1 MNRAGKSKAAAS
13 RRMLS
18 FVLVFVL
25 AWMSCPLAGV
35 RAAKKTPPREP
46 KTQKAV
52 LRVIST
58 TDLHGQV
65 STTHY
70 DTASEKPGSLAQVY
84 TLIKQARQEAG
95 SGNTLTVDTGD
106 SVYGYAA
113 DYILDK
119 SGENTVQ
126 PIYKAMAMVN
136 YDAIALG
143 NHDFD
148 YGYAYIDK
156 QLELS
161 GLKKKCVL
169 SNIIRADTGQT
180 AWEES
185 KMITKKLKT
194 DAGKSVIVEVGVIG
208 ITIPSMSSY
217 SNCKE
222 DLIALPIVS
231 TVEKQAASLK
241 SQGADF
247 VVVIAHSS
255 MGSANP
261 AEDSDNAVYALTKL
275 ENVDAIAAGHGH
287 KNYPSS
293 DKASA
298 SYYNL
303 PNVDKKTGLMNG
315 KPVTMIKD
323 HGAGMGVI
331 DLNLEIDEDG
341 EIAITGS
348 SAELRMV
355 TKDTPSSMAIVE
367 AQQPEISAV
376 DESLKEVVGTL
387 AADEK
392 INSYFA
398 LLEDN
403 YAIQLVNE
411 SKLQYGLAYTG
422 GAGKLNY
429 GSCPVVAT
437 TKYTLSGSQSA
448 EDNIS
453 LNGSITM
460 KDILNMQ
467 QDNHN
472 NNTLYW
478 VTGAQLR
485 ELLEWSASVYTA
497 ADGSIS
503 SDEVLEQM
511 LAERGASSIA
521 ASDWLDDW
529 SAFAVFDGIEYTID
543 ATRQPRY
550 SKAGDLK
557 NSYSQRIVSL
567 THNGQP
573 VMDDQKL
580 ILVSHTVAS
589 NVDATGT
596 ISQQKVL
603 GKSDLAY
610 VHLINFIKQQQ
621 KFGDLKSD
629 TDHNWNVVFDA
640 DREYIVRASIFS
652 QTDAMMKDWFQ
663 GLVNSS
669 ENFAYYLAKFV
680 QAEKPDTAVPLL
692 IVSPV
697 VTVPTDQPVEIKVQ
711 ASDRSGIRPLKWA
724 KGQETADST
733 VWETA
738 QEVISGSFTA
748 EENGIYSVLAEDSYG
763 NKVVR
768 YAEIANIDPDM
779 VQVPTINKV
788 SNKASVVTGTA
799 RPGTTVH
806 VDADGTTYEA
816 EVAADGTYTCTI
828 ERLAAGRTI
837 SAYCTDE
844 KGRRSDM
851 VSITVF
857 KNGPDM
863 PVIDPV
869 SNKSLKVTGR
879 YSGTSAAVVAIAG
892 TNVYCSAADKTL
904 YEKSDLY
911 SKSRQLV
918 IVESVVNG
926 NQFELSIPVQN
937 AGVSLK
943 FVTLDKAGRRSATA
957 IVETA
962 DEAPNVPVVQE
973 ACDLEDYIYGQVTN
987 VKESG
992 TVTVT
997 AGGRQYSGEIQA
1009 DGTFAVQTDG
1019 FTAGQEVLVAA
1030 NDVKDG
1036 TPRTSL
1042 AAVISVKSN
1051 TEYTA
1056 MSDTSLQP
1064 VYSNSL
1070 QIKGHTLSYYQ
1081 INVVVRGKSTRV
1093 TPDSIGDFTHTL
1105 TEPLMAGEKVYVVAR
1120 HEGKIAEIAEET
1132 VTEYTQPSVPEVP
1145 SVPETPSVPEMPS
1158 VLTSSITLSTQQID
1172 VLAKEMGT
1180 VVMSVDGMDYTSQF
1194 GVYNQSYGG
1203 YIYTLQLP
1211 SASAQQTISI
1221 RFINQNGVS
1230 SNSVTVMRTNNYE

>member
-1 MNRAGKSKAAAS
+1 MSKAVKKNGRTFRS
-13 RRMLS
+13 ILNFM
-18 FVLVFVL
+18 LVFILVFL
-25 AWMSCPLAGV
+25 SCPMMNAIATTYKKP
-35 RAAKKTPPREP
+35 AAPHI
-46 KTQKAV
+46 QKAT
-52 LRVIST
+52 LRIIST

-70 DTASEKPGSLAQVY
+70 DNASEKPGSLAQIY
-84 TLIKQARQEAG
+84 TLIKEARQETG
-95 SGNTLTVDTGD
+95 TGNTLTVDTGD

-126 PIYKAMAMVN
+126 PIYKAMALVN

-148 YGYAYIDK
+148 YGYPYIDK

-161 GLKKKCVL
+161 GLKKKCVV

-180 AWEES
+180 AWNES
-185 KMITKKLKT
+185 KMITKKLRT
-194 DAGKSVIVEVGVIG
+194 DKNKSVIVEVGVIG

-231 TVEKQAASLK
+231 TVEKQAAALK

-255 MGSANP
+255 MGNANP
-261 AEDSDNAVYALTKL
+261 DADSDNAVYALTKL

-315 KPVTMIKD
+315 KPVTMVKD

-355 TKDTPSSMAIVE
+355 TKDTPSSTAILDSQE
-367 AQQPEISAV
+367 PEIGAV
-376 DESLKEVVGTL
+376 NESLKEVVGTL

-422 GAGKLNY
+422 GAGKLEY

-453 LNGSITM
+453 LNGTITM

-472 NNTLYW
+472 NNIVYW

-485 ELLEWSASVYTA
+485 ELIEWSASVYTA

-511 LAERGASSIA
+511 LEERGASSIA
-521 ASDWLDDW
+521 GAEWLDDW
-529 SAFAVFDGIEYTID
+529 SSFAVFDGIEYTID

-557 NSYSQRIVSL
+557 NDYSQRVISL

-580 ILVSHTVAS
+580 ILVSHTIPNA
-589 NVDATGT
+589 DATGT
-596 ISQQKVL
+596 ISSQKVL

-610 VHLINFIKQQQ
+610 VHLMNYIRQQQ

-629 TDHNWNVVFDA
+629 TDQNWNVVFDA
-640 DREYIVRASIFS
+640 DREYIVRASAFS
-652 QTDAMMKDWFQ
+652 QTDALMKEWFN
-663 GLVNSS
+663 GLLSS
-669 ENFAYYLAKFV
+669 NDKFAYYLAKFI
-680 QAEKPDTAVPLL
+680 QTDKTDTIKPLL
-692 IVSPV
+692 IVASAMSEE
-697 VTVPTDQPVEIKVQ
+697 TDQPVDIKVQ
-711 ASDRSGIRPLKWA
+711 ASDRSGVSRIKWT
-724 KGQETADST
+724 KGQEAADST
-733 VWETA
+733 AWETA
-738 QEVISGSFTA
+738 QEVTLGYFTVT
-748 EENGIYSVLAEDSYG
+748 ENGIYSVRAEDAYG
-763 NKVVR
+763 NVSVKYIEVSNVNPN
-768 YAEIANIDPDM
+768 A
-779 VQVPTINKV
+779 VQAPTINKI
-788 SNKASVVTGTA
+788 SNKGSALTGTA
-799 RPGTTVH
+799 RYGTTVH
-806 VDADGTTYEA
+806 INADGNTYETEA
-816 EVAADGTYTCTI
+816 SADGTYTCTI
-828 ERLAAGRTI
+828 ERLPAGRTI

-844 KGRRSDM
+844 NGKQSKT

-863 PVIDPV
+863 PVIDPIT
-869 SNKSLKVTGR
+869 NKSLKVTGR
-879 YSGTSAAVVAIAG
+879 YTGSSAAVIAIAG
-892 TNVYCSAADKTL
+892 TTVYCSAADKAL
-904 YEKSDLY
+904 YMKSDAY
-911 SKSRQLV
+911 SKARELQIVDSV
-918 IVESVVNG
+918 ITGTN
-926 NQFELSIPVQN
+926 FEMTLPVQN
-937 AGVSLK
+937 AGTSVK
-943 FVTLDKAGRRSATA
+943 FLTLDKAGRRSATA
-957 IVETA
+957 AIQTEDA
-962 DEAPNVPVVQE
+962 APDVPVVE
-973 ACDLEDYIYGQVTN
+973 EICDLEDFVYGQVTN

-992 TVTVT
+992 TVTIMS
-997 AGGRQYSGEIQA
+997 GGRQYSGEIGS
-1009 DGTFAVQTDG
+1009 DGRFAVQTDG
-1019 FTAGQEVLVAA
+1019 GFSAGQEILVSAS
-1030 NDVKDG
+1030 DIKDG
-1036 TPRTSL
+1036 ESRTSL
-1042 AAVISVKSN
+1042 AASVSVRSN
-1051 TEYTA
+1051 ADFTSMA
-1056 MSDTSLQP
+1056 DTTLQP

-1070 QIKGHTLSYYQ
+1070 EIKGSTLTGYAVSV
-1081 INVVVRGKSTRV
+1081 IVRGRSTRV
-1093 TPDSIGDFTHTL
+1093 TTDSIGQFTHTL
-1105 TEPLMAGEKVYVVAR
+1105 SQPLMAGEKVYAVAR
-1120 HEGKIAEIAEET
+1120 SGGKIAEIAEMT
-1132 VTEYTQPSVPEVP
+1132 VTEYVPV
-1145 SVPETPSVPEMPS
+1145 VVTPETPSV
-1158 VLTSSITLSTQQID
+1158 LTSDINLYTQQIE
-1172 VLAKEMGT
+1172 VLAKESGT
-1180 VVMSVDGMDYTSQF
+1180 IVMNIDGVDYTSQT
-1194 GVYNQSYGG
+1194 GVYNQAYNG
-1203 YIYTLQLP
+1203 YVYTLQLP
-1211 SASAQQTISI
+1211 AAYAEQTISI
-1221 RFINQNGVS
+1221 RLINASGMS
-1230 SNSVTVMRTNNYE
+1230 SGTVTVIRTGNM